1 MANTNDF
8 KSFKYKTKLLGN
20 TAAQPASNTD
30 NGILKNTTISLP
42 LKDLSKFWRLLEIS
56 LINFKFKIKT

>member
-30 NGILKNTTISLP
+30 NGILKNATISLP